1 MNVQKVEKCIN
12 KIHTRRSTKTH
23 TIEGKHTSRKSN
35 TPQYLIHE
43 RKDRCAPKKTKNNRE
58 NTTMIQ
64 VKDTKQSTVKNSR
77 KDNVYAV

>member
-23 TIEGKHTSRKSN
+23 TTEGKHTSRKSN

-43 RKDRCAPKKTKNNRE
+43 RKDIYAPKKKNNRE
-58 NTTMIQ
+58 NTMMIQ
-64 VKDTKQSTVKNSR
+64 VKGHLIKYSKEQ
-77 KDNVYAV
+77 